1 MFYVISQLAGLI
13 FRPSTILLL
22 LSLGGL
28 VLCWMGRRTWGR
40 RALTVGI
47 LAMVL
52 VEVLPVGGW
61 ALRPLE
67 NRFPQ
72 VATPPAHVDGIIVL
86 GGALS
91 PRRMRAHGIPSLNWA
106 AERMTEFVALAL
118 RYPTAR
124 LVFTGGLGVGDIHPT
139 TEADVAR
146 ALFTELGLPPGR
158 VIYESKSRTTYEN
171 VVLSQKLV
179 DPKPGE
185 TWILVTSASH
195 MPRAVGIFRR
205 AGWNVLPWPVGYKSI
220 PELELSVLPPFGEE
234 LEEADLAAHEWE
246 GLLAYYLTGRT
257 DALFPSP

>member
-1 MFYVISQLAGLI
+1 MFYVISQLLGMVL
-13 FRPSTILLL
+13 RPSTFLLL

-28 VLCWMGRRTWGR
+28 VLCWVGWRSWGR

-47 LAMVL
+47 LAMAM
-52 VEVLPVGGW
+52 VELLPVGGW

-67 NRFPQ
+67 NRFPP
-72 VATPPAHVDGIIVL
+72 VADPPAHVDGIIVL

-106 AERMTEFVALAL
+106 AERMTAAVGLAL

-124 LVFTGGLGVGDIHPT
+124 LVFTGGLGVGDTHPT

-146 ALFTELGLPPGR
+146 ALFTQLGLPPDR
-158 VIYESKSRTTYEN
+158 AIYESKSRTTYEN
-171 VVLSQKLV
+171 AVLSRKLV

-195 MPRAVGIFRR
+195 MPRSVGAFRR
-205 AGWNVLPWPVGYKSI
+205 AGWPVLAWPVGYKSI

-234 LEEADLAAHEWE
+234 LEELDLAAHEWG
-246 GLLAYYLTGRT
+246 GLLGYYLTGRT
-257 DALFPSP
+257 DALFPGP